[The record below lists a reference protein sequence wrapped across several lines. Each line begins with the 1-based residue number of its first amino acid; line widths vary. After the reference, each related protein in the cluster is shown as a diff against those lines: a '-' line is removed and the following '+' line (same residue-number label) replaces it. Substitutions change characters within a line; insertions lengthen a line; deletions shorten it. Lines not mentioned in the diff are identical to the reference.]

1 MACVVCGIKSDNV
14 GLVSDIVNDIFFLLT
29 SEVEFE
35 VHTFLAGL
43 SDRGFVLVVAVPA
56 CTNLLNRKHSLL
68 LRTLVF
74 TPTIG
79 RIMHLDIS

>member
-43 SDRGFVLVVAVPA
+43 SDRGFVVAVPA
-56 CTNLLNRKHSLL
+56 CTNLLTRKHSLL